1 MIAITLAVELFL
13 MNAIGIVIRKS
24 GMVNK
29 DFSSRLTNIVLNIC
43 VPCLIFHSINN
54 AAEFSVEA
62 LRNCVVILILGVIVI
77 ILPLVIGQII
87 YWKMHK
93 SGAGRNIRYGLT
105 FCHFSFMGIPV
116 IAELF
121 GDIGTFYYTFFL
133 VPVRIGYYSLSE
145 QLMTPPGADGA
156 KKEPGKVVKKA
167 LLSPQL
173 IAVIVGLLFWVAGWE
188 LPESIHYCVKS
199 LSSIC
204 SPLALLLCGMVVA
217 EYDFKA
223 LVNFKYLRLPILRT
237 VVMPALFFLL
247 SRLLVMMGVEILLCK
262 ILVIYTALP
271 VASLLPVY
279 SIKYDPDP
287 DNHLDAAGACILSV
301 LLSAVTIPIWYMLL

>member
-1 MIAITLAVELFL
+1 MIAITLAMELLL
-13 MNAIGIVIRKS
+13 MNGIGIVIRKS

-54 AAEFSVEA
+54 VAEFSLEA
-62 LRNCVVILILGVIVI
+62 LRNCLVILILGVIVI
-77 ILPLVIGQII
+77 IIPLVIGQIV
-87 YWKMHK
+87 YWKMRK

-121 GDIGTFYYTFFL
+121 GDLGTFYYTFFL

-145 QLMTPPGADGA
+145 QLMTPPGTGSA
-156 KKEPGKVVKKA
+156 KRTPGKAIKKA

-173 IAVIVGLLFWVAGWE
+173 IAVIVGLIFWVAGWE
-188 LPESIHYCVKS
+188 LPEAIQYCVKS

-204 SPLALLLCGMVVA
+204 SPLALLLCGMIVA

-223 LVNFKYLRLPILRT
+223 LVNLKYLRLPILRT

-247 SRLLVMMGVEILLCK
+247 SRLLLMMGVETLLCQ

-301 LLSAVTIPIWYMLL
+301 LLSAVTIPIWYVLL

>member
-1 MIAITLAVELFL
+1 MIAIRLAIELLL
-13 MNAIGIVIRKS
+13 MNGIGIFIRKS

-54 AAEFSVEA
+54 AAEFSAEA
-62 LRNCVVILILGVIVI
+62 LKNCIVILLLGAAVIAI
-77 ILPLVIGQII
+77 PLLLGQFI
-87 YWKMHK
+87 YLGMGK
-93 SGAGRNIRYGLT
+93 SGAGRNIRYGVT

-121 GDIGTFYYTFFL
+121 GDLGIFYYTFFL

-145 QLMTPPGADGA
+145 TLMTPPEVEGTKPAPGA
-156 KKEPGKVVKKA
+156 VLKKA

-173 IAVIVGLLFWVAGWE
+173 IAVIIALVFWVGGWQ
-188 LPESIHYCVKS
+188 LPDTIQYCVKS

-204 SPLALLLCGMVVA
+204 SPLALLLCGMIVA
-217 EYDFKA
+217 EYDLKA
-223 LVNFKYLRLPILRT
+223 FLRPKYLRLPLLRT
-237 VVMPALFFLL
+237 VAMPAVFFLI
-247 SRLLVMMGVEILLCK
+247 SRLLLMLGVEPLLCQ
-262 ILVIYTALP
+262 ILVIYTAFP

-279 SIKYDPDP
+279 SMKYDPDP
-287 DNHLDAAGACILSV
+287 QNHMDAAGACIVSV
-301 LLSAVTIPIWYMLL
+301 LLSALTIPIWYMLL

>member
-1 MIAITLAVELFL
+1 MIAITLAIELLL
-13 MNAIGIVIRKS
+13 MNGIGIFIRRS

-54 AAEFSVEA
+54 TAEFSMEA
-62 LRNCVVILILGVIVI
+62 LRNCIVILILG
-77 ILPLVIGQII
+77 QII
-87 YWKMHK
+87 YLKMGK
-93 SGAGRNIRYGLT
+93 SGAARNIRYGLT

-121 GDIGTFYYTFFL
+121 GDLGIFYYTFFL

-145 QLMTPPGADGA
+145 PLMTPPGAEGT
-156 KKEPGKVVKKA
+156 KTTPGMVVKKA

-173 IAVIVGLLFWVAGWE
+173 IAVIVGLVFWVGGWK
-188 LPESIHYCVKS
+188 LPAAIQYCVKS

-223 LVNFKYLRLPILRT
+223 LVNLKYLRLPILRT
-237 VVMPALFFLL
+237 VVMPAVFFLL
-247 SRLLVMMGVEILLCK
+247 SRLLLMMGVEDLLCQ
-262 ILVIYTALP
+262 ILVVYTALP

-287 DNHLDAAGACILSV
+287 DNHLDAAGACIISV
-301 LLSAVTIPIWYMLL
+301 LLSAVTIPIWYVLL

>member
-1 MIAITLAVELFL
+1 MIAITLAIELLL
-13 MNAIGIVIRKS
+13 MNGIGIFIRKS

-43 VPCLIFHSINN
+43 VPCLIFQSINN
-54 AAEFSVEA
+54 AAEFSIEA
-62 LRNCVVILILGVIVI
+62 LKNCIVILLLGAMAIV
-77 ILPLVIGQII
+77 LPLGLGQLI
-87 YWKMHK
+87 YLRMGK
-93 SGAGRNIRYGLT
+93 SGAARNIRYGLT

-121 GDIGTFYYTFFL
+121 GDLGIFYYTFFL

-145 QLMTPPGADGA
+145 PLMTPPGTEGTKKPIGA
-156 KKEPGKVVKKA
+156 VIKKS

-173 IAVIVGLLFWVAGWE
+173 IAVIVALVFWVGGWK
-188 LPESIHYCVKS
+188 LPETIQYCVKS

-204 SPLALLLCGMVVA
+204 SPLALLLCGMIVA
-217 EYDFKA
+217 EYDLKA
-223 LVNFKYLRLPILRT
+223 FLRPKYLRLPLLRT
-237 VVMPALFFLL
+237 VAMPAMFFFV
-247 SRLLVMMGVEILLCK
+247 SRLLLQLGVEPLLCQ
-262 ILVIYTALP
+262 ILVIYTAFP

-287 DNHLDAAGACILSV
+287 ANHKDAAGACIVSV
-301 LLSAVTIPIWYMLL
+301 LLSAITISIWYILL

>member
-1 MIAITLAVELFL
+1 MIAITLAIELLL
-13 MNAIGIVIRKS
+13 MNGIGIFIRRS

-54 AAEFSVEA
+54 AAEFSMEA
-62 LRNCVVILILGVIVI
+62 LRNCIVILILGVLVI
-77 ILPLVIGQII
+77 ALPLVLGQII
-87 YWKMHK
+87 YLKMGK
-93 SGAGRNIRYGLT
+93 TGAARNIRYGLT

-121 GDIGTFYYTFFL
+121 GDLGIFYYTFFL

-145 QLMTPPGADGA
+145 PLMTPPGAEGRKTA
-156 KKEPGKVVKKA
+156 LGMVVKKA

-173 IAVIVGLLFWVAGWE
+173 IAVIVGLVFWVGGWK
-188 LPESIHYCVKS
+188 LPEAIQYCVKN

-223 LVNFKYLRLPILRT
+223 LMNLKYLRLPILRT

-247 SRLLVMMGVEILLCK
+247 SRLLFMMGVDELLCR
-262 ILVIYTALP
+262 IFVVYTALP

-287 DNHLDAAGACILSV
+287 DNHLDAAGACIISV
-301 LLSAVTIPIWYMLL
+301 LLSAVTIPIWYVLL

>member
-1 MIAITLAVELFL
+1 MIAITLAIELLL
-13 MNAIGIVIRKS
+13 MNGIGIFIRRS
-24 GMVNK
+24 GMVNQ

-54 AAEFSVEA
+54 AAEFSMEA
-62 LRNCVVILILGVIVI
+62 LRNCLVILILGVVVIV
-77 ILPLVIGQII
+77 LPLVLGQII
-87 YWKMHK
+87 YLKTGK
-93 SGAGRNIRYGLT
+93 TGAGRNIRYGLT

-121 GDIGTFYYTFFL
+121 GDLGIFYYTFFL

-145 QLMTPPGADGA
+145 PLMTPPGVDGA
-156 KKEPGKVVKKA
+156 KTSPGTVVKKA

-173 IAVIVGLLFWVAGWE
+173 IAVIVALVFWVGGWK
-188 LPESIHYCVKS
+188 LPEAIQYCVKS

-204 SPLALLLCGMVVA
+204 SPLALLLCGMIVA
-217 EYDFKA
+217 EYDGKA
-223 LVNFKYLRLPILRT
+223 FLHPKYLRLPFLRT

-247 SRLLVMMGVEILLCK
+247 SRLLLQLGVEPLLCQ
-262 ILVIYTALP
+262 ILVVYTALP

-279 SIKYDPDP
+279 SMKYDPDP
-287 DNHLDAAGACILSV
+287 NNHMDAAGACIVSV
-301 LLSAVTIPIWYMLL
+301 LLSAITIPIWYVLL